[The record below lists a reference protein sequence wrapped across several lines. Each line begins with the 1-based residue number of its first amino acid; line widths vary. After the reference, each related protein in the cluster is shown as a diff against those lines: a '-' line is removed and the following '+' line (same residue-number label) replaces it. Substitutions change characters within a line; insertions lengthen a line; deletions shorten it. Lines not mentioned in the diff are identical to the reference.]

1 MKGTQREGSL
11 AGDSE
16 GYCEKDL
23 EMGISLHGGLIGQLG
38 VGSSTTM
45 VERDSG
51 GGVSLSVGAL

>member
-23 EMGISLHGGLIGQLG
+23 EMGISFHRGSIWKTWRRACLLG
-38 VGSSTTM
+38 TLRAG
-45 VERDSG
+45 
-51 GGVSLSVGAL
+51 